1 MKVTRKQVAEHA
13 SVSEATVSYVINN
26 GPRPV
31 AAETRARVLQAIREL
46 GYHPSDIARSLA
58 KQRTTTIGLILPDTA
73 NPFYGEVARVIENLC
88 YARGYTVLLCNSSMD
103 QSRETHYANILHA
116 KRVAGVII
124 LPTHPNT
131 SAIQALQ
138 QANIRTIV
146 VDAEIPSATCVVADD
161 FQGGYL
167 LTRHLIQLGH
177 ERIASITY
185 TGDVVGYS
193 MRFEGYKAALT
204 EAGLPLDERLIVE
217 AEPEVAAGEAAGL
230 ELLRRA
236 NRPTAIFAH
245 NDRVALGVLSAAR
258 KAGLRTPH
266 DVSVVGFDNL
276 IESAFFSPPL
286 TTINSPKQQM
296 GETAVR
302 LLFEFIETQQEVH
315 IPQTLTLD
323 VTLIVRESTAP
334 PAAL

>member
-1 MKVTRKQVAEHA
+1 
-13 SVSEATVSYVINN
+13 
-26 GPRPV
+26 
-31 AAETRARVLQAIREL
+31 
-46 GYHPSDIARSLA
+46 
-58 KQRTTTIGLILPDTA
+58 
-73 NPFYGEVARVIENLC
+73 
-88 YARGYTVLLCNSSMD
+88 
-103 QSRETHYANILHA
+103 
-116 KRVAGVII
+116 
-124 LPTHPNT
+124 
-131 SAIQALQ
+131 
-138 QANIRTIV
+138 
-146 VDAEIPSATCVVADD
+146 VVADD

-177 ERIASITY
+177 EHIASITY